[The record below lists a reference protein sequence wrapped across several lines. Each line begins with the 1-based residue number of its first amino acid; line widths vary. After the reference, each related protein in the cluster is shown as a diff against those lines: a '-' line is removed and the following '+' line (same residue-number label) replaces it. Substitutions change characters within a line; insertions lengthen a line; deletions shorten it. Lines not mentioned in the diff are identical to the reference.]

1 MWKSFALV
9 LLIAACGQPAEEVEQ
24 TRGSAPAPTATEAT
38 GASAPQAAPIAV
50 TTNDGRRVIE
60 VASSGSDLT
69 VTYEGGVLH
78 GRRKGEKRKY
88 ESVEVKY
95 GETGGFKVRTLDGK
109 LLWKVKVTPE
119 KIKVSD
125 NEENANPFELK
136 IKEEKVKVYAP
147 GDRLLGEVR
156 VRGDHVEVG
165 DKLRAAGTNAAA
177 FYGVALLDAVP
188 PRERAV
194 IFAELAAGH

>member
-9 LLIAACGQPAEEVEQ
+9 LLIAACGQPAEEPA
-24 TRGSAPAPTATEAT
+24 APASSPTT
-38 GASAPQAAPIAV
+38 APIAV
-50 TTNDGRRVIE
+50 TTSDGQPVIE
-60 VASSGSDLT
+60 VISTGSDVT

-78 GRRKGEKRKY
+78 GRHTGEKRKY

-95 GETGGFKVRTLDGK
+95 GEEGGFKVRTLDGK

-136 IKEEKVKVYAP
+136 IKEQKVKVYAP
-147 GDRLLGEVR
+147 GERLLGEVR
-156 VRGDHVEVG
+156 VRGDHVEIG
-165 DKLRAAGTNAAA
+165 DRLRAAGTNAAA

-188 PRERAV
+188 ARERAV